1 MYAEGLLQLKGK
13 FGFVLSE
20 DPKLGDVMVQGPS
33 LRLAMG
39 GDRVRAAC
47 HVASLCELRRSGEIT
62 EVLVH
67 SRQTVV
73 GTFRR
78 MGNLPVL
85 EPENEGALVHLL
97 DLQSLVPHVGDV
109 VTARIRTWATAKDA
123 ATGVLAE
130 VLGALDAPGVDL
142 QSLIRKYEL
151 PDAFPPEVSAEAKTY
166 GDEVPENAW
175 RGRET
180 FFDQRVFTID
190 GADAKDFDD
199 AVSLEPAS

>member
-1 MYAEGLLQLKGK
+1 MDKPRHRFFKKRKSERLPRSNVSRHPAAPGHAPAHAAPQGERVYVEGVLQLKGK

-20 DPKLGDVMVQGPS
+20 DPKVGDVLVQGPS

-39 GDRVRAAC
+39 GDRVRAR
-47 HVASLCELRRSGEIT
+47 VTSRPEEPRRSGEIT
-62 EVLVH
+62 DVLIH

-85 EPENEGALVHLL
+85 VPEDEAAMVHLL

-109 VTARIRTWATAKDA
+109 VTARIRAAATTEKA
-123 ATGVLAE
+123 ATGVLTE
-130 VLGALDAPGVDL
+130 VLGPRDAPGVDL

-151 PDAFPPEVSAEAKTY
+151 PDAF
-166 GDEVPENAW
+166 
-175 RGRET
+175 
-180 FFDQRVFTID
+180 
-190 GADAKDFDD
+190 
-199 AVSLEPAS
+199 